1 MRELG
6 VPPGNYL
13 ASPRSSKVVGE
24 LSDSSGEPP
33 SFLREP
39 PKWGVTLFF
48 N

>member
-33 SFLREP
+33 SFLEGTTQV
-39 PKWGVTLFF
+39 GVTLFF